1 MGSCKNGYL
10 QIPSTC
16 DSECNKAC
24 KNDDYVDIKICL
36 CEKRQF
42 DKLILTFEIE
52 VLNTTEILLNYK
64 KITCEKSNCLIHIIS
79 LVIICLSLLFVI
91 SISCYFYYTK
101 YWSKQ
106 KHLLPYHG
114 TSNKLKGIDIN
125 NIF

>member
-10 QIPSTC
+10 QIASTC

-42 DKLILTFEIE
+42 DKLILTCEIE
-52 VLNTTEILLNYK
+52 MLNTTEILLNYK
-64 KITCEKSNCLIHIIS
+64 KITSEKSNCLNHIIS

-101 YWSKQ
+101 Y
-106 KHLLPYHG
+106 
-114 TSNKLKGIDIN
+114 
-125 NIF
+125 

>member
-16 DSECNKAC
+16 DCECNKAC

-36 CEKRQF
+36 SEKRQF
-42 DKLILTFEIE
+42 DKLILTREIE
-52 VLNTTEILLNYK
+52 MLNTTEILLNYK
-64 KITCEKSNCLIHIIS
+64 KITNEKSNCLNHIIS

-101 YWSKQ
+101 Y
-106 KHLLPYHG
+106 
-114 TSNKLKGIDIN
+114 
-125 NIF
+125 